1 MFGFY
6 PLSFKPVGDSGTA
19 IAASV
24 SVTLPGATS
33 SIGTLST
40 NLTANPVINSYY
52 VASTGYIGTLTTS
65 GNVSVTLGS
74 VSASTNAGTFTFVFG
89 KSLDGVS
96 ANASSGGLILSG
108 DASRILVS
116 GAAGGATSS
125 VSAVAFT
132 AIANH
137 TLASASA
144 TTTINEP
151 EAKAVTNVPV
161 TGVAS
166 TGAIGTTATSGK
178 ATFELS
184 TISSTLNNSALDI
197 QAKAGITLSNLLS
210 STSASS
216 ILTDTE
222 SKVFPLGVTAL
233 FTAQIDDPIG
243 ATFDYE
249 SVALVY
255 TKARTVFI
263 LPYEGYQPDNTI
275 VIPAQ
280 NFRVFIEPYRD
291 LPKTVF
297 ITN

>member
-6 PLSFKPVGDSGTA
+6 PLSFKPVGDSGTSVP
-19 IAASV
+19 ASV

-40 NLTANPVINSYY
+40 KLTANPAIDAYY
-52 VASTGYIGTLTTS
+52 VAATGSIGTLTTS
-65 GNVSVTLGS
+65 GDVSVSLGS
-74 VSASTNAGTFTFVFG
+74 VSASTNVGTFTFVFS
-89 KSLDGVS
+89 KTLDGVS
-96 ANASSGGLILSG
+96 ANASSGGLVLSG

-125 VSAVAFT
+125 VATVAFT
-132 AIANH
+132 ADASH
-137 TLASASA
+137 TLLGVSA
-144 TTTINEP
+144 TTTVNAP
-151 EAKAVTNVPV
+151 DARAVTNVPV

-166 TGAIGTTATSGK
+166 TGAIGTTAPSGK
-178 ATFELS
+178 AAFELS
-184 TISSTLNNSALDI
+184 AISSTLNNSTLDI
-197 QAKAGITLSNLLS
+197 QAKAGITLSNVLS
-210 STSASS
+210 STSAGSMS
-216 ILTDTE
+216 ADTE

-233 FTAQIDDPIG
+233 FTAQLADPIG
-243 ATFDYE
+243 ASFDYE

-280 NFRVFIEPYRD
+280 NFRVYIEPYRD
-291 LPKTVF
+291 LPRTVF

>member
-6 PLSFKPVGDSGTA
+6 PLSFKPVGDSGTSVP
-19 IAASV
+19 ASV

-40 NLTANPVINSYY
+40 KLTANPVIDAYY
-52 VASTGYIGTLTTS
+52 ADATGYIGTLTTT
-65 GNVSVTLGS
+65 GDVSVTLGS
-74 VSASTNAGTFTFVFG
+74 VSASTNAGAFTFVFS
-89 KSLDGVS
+89 KTVDGVS
-96 ANASSGGLILSG
+96 ANASSGGLVLSG
-108 DASRILVS
+108 DASRIIVS

-125 VSAVAFT
+125 VATVALT
-132 AIANH
+132 AEANH
-137 TLASASA
+137 TLAGASA
-144 TTTINEP
+144 TTTVNAPDARAI
-151 EAKAVTNVPV
+151 TNVPV

-166 TGAIGTTATSGK
+166 TSASGTATAKGK

-184 TISSTLNNSALDI
+184 AISSTLNNSTLDF
-197 QAKAGITLSNLLS
+197 QAKAGITLSNVLS
-210 STSASS
+210 STSAGS
-216 ILTDTE
+216 ISADTE
-222 SKVFPLGVTAL
+222 SKVFPIGVTAL
-233 FTAQIDDPIG
+233 FTAQLADPIG
-243 ATFDYE
+243 ASFDYE

-280 NFRVFIEPYRD
+280 NFRVYIEPYRD
-291 LPKTVF
+291 LPRTIF